1 MNININTRNDF
12 VDIVRGIAMLL
23 VVLGHT
29 ITGCSVGSQDSFLYN
44 VIWSLQMPLFVLI
57 SGYVTRYSRGCYDGK
72 SLKQY
77 VYRRTLAY
85 LLPWAVWTFLIR
97 GLICGN
103 NYFLNPSWVCYN
115 MDSGY
120 WFLVTIWTISIC
132 FGLSEFFAKKL
143 FHSINK
149 EIMATSFLLGLFGIV
164 LLAIGMLAGM
174 NFSGIK
180 LTLYY
185 IPFYWIGYLYG
196 KLGDDLDSTKMG
208 NTIKTAVVAISTVVW
223 VYFMYN
229 FNLFNLPDS
238 GSSIV
243 LRIISSIIGCITVCG
258 LCKGLFCAVDG
269 IGNQRVL
276 KWGGVFRWSGVHS
289 LEIYLGQY
297 LMLNIIRLE
306 ETPLFS
312 TVNGLALSFA
322 NFILTMTLLVVVI
335 LLTNQNKYLRLFLY
349 GKTK

>member
-1 MNININTRNDF
+1 
-12 VDIVRGIAMLL
+12 MLL

-29 ITGCSVGSQDSFLYN
+29 ITGCTTGSQDSFLYN

-57 SGYVTRYSRGCYDGK
+57 SGYVTRYSRGCCDGK
-72 SLKQY
+72 SLKKY
-77 VYRRTLAY
+77 VYRRSLAY
-85 LLPWAVWTFLIR
+85 LLPWVVWTFLIR
-97 GLICGN
+97 GLIRGN
-103 NYFLNPSWVCYN
+103 GNFLNPSWVCYN

-132 FGLSEFFAKKL
+132 FGFSEFFAKKL

-149 EIMATSFLLGLFGIV
+149 EIMATSFLFGLFGIV
-164 LLAIGMLAGM
+164 LLAIGMTAGM
-174 NFSGIK
+174 NFLGIK

-185 IPFYWIGYLYG
+185 LPFYLLGYLYG
-196 KLGDDLDSTKMG
+196 KLGDNLESMKMG
-208 NTIKTAVVAISTVVW
+208 NTIKTIAVAISTVVW

-243 LRIISSIIGCITVCG
+243 LRIISSITGCITVCG
-258 LCKGLFCAVDG
+258 LCEGLFCAVDRVE
-269 IGNQRVL
+269 NQRVG
-276 KWGGVFRWSGVHS
+276 KWGEAFQWSGIHS
-289 LEIYLGQY
+289 VEIYLGQY

-306 ETPLFS
+306 EIPLFS

-322 NFILTMTLLVVVI
+322 NFILTMALLVIVI

>member
-1 MNININTRNDF
+1 
-12 VDIVRGIAMLL
+12 MLL

-29 ITGCSVGSQDSFLYN
+29 ITGCTTGSQNSFLYN

-57 SGYVTRYSRGCYDGK
+57 SGYVTRYSRGCCDGK
-72 SLKQY
+72 SLKKY
-77 VYRRTLAY
+77 VYRRSLAY
-85 LLPWAVWTFLIR
+85 LLPWVVWTFLIR
-97 GLICGN
+97 GLIRGN
-103 NYFLNPSWVCYN
+103 GNFLNPSWVSYN

-132 FGLSEFFAKKL
+132 FGFSEFFAKKI
-143 FHSINK
+143 FHTKVNGI
-149 EIMATSFLLGLFGIV
+149 IATSLLLGLFGIV
-164 LLAIGMLAGM
+164 LLAIGKIAGM
-174 NFSGIK
+174 DFMGVK

-185 IPFYWIGYLYG
+185 IPFYWLGYLYG
-196 KLGDDLDSTKMG
+196 QFGEKLESMNYG
-208 NTIKTAVVAISTVVW
+208 NSIKSAVVAICTLVW
-223 VYFMYN
+223 IYFMYN
-229 FNLFNLPDS
+229 VNLFGLPDS
-238 GSSIV
+238 GISIV
-243 LRIISSIIGCITVCG
+243 LRMSSSLTGCIAVCG
-258 LCKGLFCAVDG
+258 LCKGLFCTKENKSG
-269 IGNQRVL
+269 MRFEKL
-276 KWGGVFRWSGVHS
+276 GGAFQWAGVHS

-322 NFILTMTLLVVVI
+322 NFILTMAMLVVVI